1 MPVHAPLCSGAC
13 MERWTVTGNQPV
25 FFAVLHEEP
34 GCAPWFTDLS
44 RFKFPGDEYPLQDWN
59 LSDWVDGEG
68 ITIRLVGMIDN
79 IKDAPVFQ
87 NRAFSLRM
95 LLLPMGLGKSLIWLV
110 CAP

>member
-1 MPVHAPLCSGAC
+1 M
-13 MERWTVTGNQPV
+13 
-25 FFAVLHEEP
+25 
-34 GCAPWFTDLS
+34 
-44 RFKFPGDEYPLQDWN
+44 
-59 LSDWVDGEG
+59 SDWVDGEG

-110 CAP
+110 CAEHSVLPATDRLKTIVESKYDTHGAPSSPPVR

>member
-1 MPVHAPLCSGAC
+1 M
-13 MERWTVTGNQPV
+13 
-25 FFAVLHEEP
+25 
-34 GCAPWFTDLS
+34 
-44 RFKFPGDEYPLQDWN
+44 
-59 LSDWVDGEG
+59 SDWVDGEG